1 MPVLYHLIASLHMS
15 SCTHDLTEST
25 HVRECKTVLNS
36 RFHAINSGIPDT
48 GFEVVVCG
56 TWIRVIMVNSILNS
70 LS

>member
-1 MPVLYHLIASLHMS
+1 MPVLYHLRIASLHMS

-25 HVRECKTVLNS
+25 HVSKTVLNS
-36 RFHAINSGIPDT
+36 RFRAMNSGIPDT
-48 GFEVVVCG
+48 GFEVVVRG